1 MQQLTKK
8 LLDKK
13 GTTLAKVL
21 FGVYSLSLLVITL
34 MPTVVFKSKEGS
46 WLSTINFRNGDKV
59 VHAALFFIFT
69 LLLFYSAYVSEKF
82 RLILIPVLV
91 GIGIEIA
98 QFATG
103 WGRTF
108 DLFDILA
115 NTIGTFIA
123 FFLIQKL
130 TPPKP

>member
-1 MQQLTKK
+1 
-8 LLDKK
+8 
-13 GTTLAKVL
+13 TTLAKVL
-21 FGVYSLSLLVITL
+21 FGVYSLALLVMTL
-34 MPTVVFKSKEGS
+34 TPTVVFKSNEGC
-46 WLSTINFRNGDKV
+46 WLSTINFKTGDKV
-59 VHAALFFIFT
+59 LHAALFFT
-69 LLLFYSAYVSEKF
+69 STSLSLYSAYVSDIF
-82 RLILIPVLV
+82 SLILIPVLV